1 MFTVLSG
8 PLIEGVA
15 QFLEFGAGRVF
26 EFVGRSRSMRF
37 TAFEFFGGLFGFF
50 LGHGIDDFHFKFVRQ
65 GSFGKCGLPPSIVF
79 LEADVSLADNFPF
92 MTEPATRQADSL
104 PPELVAQIDET
115 VTHYPVSARSASL
128 PLLHLWQNHFG
139 YIDES
144 GIDWIARRLGL
155 EPINILE
162 LVTFYPWF
170 RQTAPGRT
178 TIRVCRTLSCAMAG
192 SHKVREA
199 LCRAAGV
206 NGEAEHG
213 HDVTSPDG
221 RYTIEFVECLASCGT
236 APVALVGDRLHEQIG
251 VEEAPALL
259 GATDETYRKTLRAA
273 HPREQRLI
281 LKNVGREDYDTSL
294 DCYLRHGGYESLKK
308 ALQME
313 PAAITAEVKASNLR
327 GRGGAAFPTG
337 VKWGFIK
344 RDDGKPHY
352 LVVNGDES
360 EPGTF
365 KDRYI
370 LHEDPHQLLEGMMIA
385 AWALNV
391 NLSYIYIRCE
401 FPEAARLVEKAIAEA
416 KAAGYVGKN
425 VLGSGF
431 DCDIYVH
438 QGAGAYICGEE
449 TSLLESLE
457 GKRPY
462 PRIKPPYFPAV
473 FGLYNC
479 PTIVNNVESL
489 CHVKH
494 IISMGAEAFS
504 RLGSPGDGGTRTL
517 CVSGDVQNP
526 GYYELGCGRI
536 TIGQLIN
543 DICGGLRP
551 GRKLKA
557 IIPGGSSAKV
567 LKAGEKYT
575 IKRRTAEGTEETAE
589 VDLLDLVLDASTLA
603 AAGSM
608 IGSAGVMI
616 LDDSRDML
624 WVLNNINDFYAH
636 ESCGQCTPCREGSL
650 WMSKVTTRMLHGD
663 VKTTDAKQLV
673 GIADNIAGRT
683 VCAFGEACAWPTQ
696 SFVAKFPEAFEPRTA
711 GTTNGSNGH

>member
-1 MFTVLSG
+1 M
-8 PLIEGVA
+8 
-15 QFLEFGAGRVF
+15 
-26 EFVGRSRSMRF
+26 
-37 TAFEFFGGLFGFF
+37 TAT
-50 LGHGIDDFHFKFVRQ
+50 
-65 GSFGKCGLPPSIVF
+65 S
-79 LEADVSLADNFPF
+79 
-92 MTEPATRQADSL
+92 RQADNIPQGL
-104 PPELVAQIDET
+104 LAAVDEA
-115 VTHYPVSARSASL
+115 VTHYPVSKRSASL

-139 YIDES
+139 WIDDS
-144 GIDWIARRLGL
+144 GVDWIARRLDL

-170 RQTAPGRT
+170 RQTAPGKKI
-178 TIRVCRTLSCAMAG
+178 IRVCRTLSCAMAG
-192 SHKVREA
+192 SYDLHKN
-199 LCRAAGV
+199 LCRAAGCDTS
-206 NGEAEHG
+206 
-213 HDVTSPDG
+213 HDDHAHEVTAPDG
-221 RYTIEFVECLASCGT
+221 SCTIEFVECLASCGS
-236 APVALVGDRLHEQIG
+236 APVALVGDDLHERI
-251 VEEAPALL
+251 APDDAASLL
-259 GATDETYRKTLRAA
+259 GRDTGYRKTVRAPHPAERRLVLR
-273 HPREQRLI
+273 HI
-281 LKNVGREDYDTSL
+281 GREDYDASL
-294 DCYLRHGGYESLKK
+294 DCYLRNGGYESLKK
-308 ALQME
+308 ALAMKPDE
-313 PAAITAEVKASNLR
+313 IVNEVKASGLR
-327 GRGGAAFPTG
+327 GRGGAGFPCG
-337 VKWGFIK
+337 VKWSFIK
-344 RDDGKPHY
+344 REDGKPHY

-391 NLSYIYIRCE
+391 HLSYIYIRCE
-401 FPEAARLVEKAIAEA
+401 FPEAARIVTKAIAEA
-416 KAAGYVGKN
+416 RARGFIGKN

-462 PRIKPPYFPAV
+462 PRIKPPFFPAV

-479 PTIVNNVESL
+479 PTIVNNVETL

-494 IISMGAEAFS
+494 IIAMGSAEFAK
-504 RLGSPGDGGTRTL
+504 LGSPGDGGTRTL
-517 CVSGDVQNP
+517 GVSGDVRNP
-526 GYYELGCGRI
+526 GFYELGCGQV
-536 TIGQLIN
+536 TVGQLIEL
-543 DICGGLRP
+543 CGGMKP

-567 LKAGEKYT
+567 LKAGEKFKM
-575 IKRRTAEGTEETAE
+575 KRKGPDGAEITVE
-589 VDLLDLVLDASTLA
+589 VDLMDLVMDANSLA

-663 VKTTDAKQLV
+663 VKTTDATQLV

-683 VCAFGEACAWPTQ
+683 VCAFGEACSWPTQ
-696 SFVAKFPEAFEPRTA
+696 SFVGKFREEFEPR
-711 GTTNGSNGH
+711 GTGTNGNGANGH

>member
-1 MFTVLSG
+1 
-8 PLIEGVA
+8 
-15 QFLEFGAGRVF
+15 
-26 EFVGRSRSMRF
+26 
-37 TAFEFFGGLFGFF
+37 
-50 LGHGIDDFHFKFVRQ
+50 
-65 GSFGKCGLPPSIVF
+65 
-79 LEADVSLADNFPF
+79 
-92 MTEPATRQADSL
+92 
-104 PPELVAQIDET
+104 
-115 VTHYPVSARSASL
+115 
-128 PLLHLWQNHFG
+128 
-139 YIDES
+139 
-144 GIDWIARRLGL
+144 
-155 EPINILE
+155 
-162 LVTFYPWF
+162 
-170 RQTAPGRT
+170 
-178 TIRVCRTLSCAMAG
+178 MAG
-192 SHKVREA
+192 SHEVREE
-199 LCRAAGV
+199 LLRAAG
-206 NGEAEHG
+206 AMDSPDHG
-213 HDVTSPDG
+213 HGVNSPDG
-221 RYTIEFVECLASCGT
+221 KYTIEFVECLASCGT
-236 APVALVGDRLHEQIG
+236 APVALVDDRL
-251 VEEAPALL
+251 VEKLKPSEAAAVLQ
-259 GATDETYRKTLRAA
+259 DSDRVYRKTLRAPHRA
-273 HPREQRLI
+273 EKRMI
-281 LKNVGREDYDTSL
+281 LKNVGRADYDSSL
-294 DCYLRHGGYESLKK
+294 ECYQRHGGYEALKK
-308 ALQME
+308 ALKMKPE
-313 PAAITAEVKASNLR
+313 EIVAELKASNLR
-327 GRGGAAFPTG
+327 GRGGAGFPTG
-337 VKWGFIK
+337 VKWSFIK
-344 RDDGKPHY
+344 REDGKPHY

-391 NLSYIYIRCE
+391 HLSYIYIRCE
-401 FPEAARLVEKAIAEA
+401 FPEAARIVEKAIEEA
-416 KAAGYVGKN
+416 KAAGFIGKN
-425 VLGSGF
+425 VCGSGF

-489 CHVKH
+489 CHVRH
-494 IISMGAEAFS
+494 IIAMGAAEFS
-504 RLGSPGDGGTRTL
+504 KLGSPGDGGTRTL

-526 GYYELGCGRI
+526 GYFELGCGQV
-536 TIGQLIN
+536 TVGQLIN
-543 DICGGLRP
+543 DVCGGLKP

-567 LKAGEKYT
+567 LRAGEKYKM
-575 IKRRTAEGTEETAE
+575 KRKTADGAEETVE
-589 VDLLDLVLDASTLA
+589 VDLMDLVLDANSLA

-663 VKTTDAKQLV
+663 VKPTDANQLV

-696 SFVAKFPEAFEPRTA
+696 SFVAKFREEFEPRTA
-711 GTTNGSNGH
+711 GANGNGANGH